1 MGRLTGRLGRML
13 PAAARRRLRRWLRNR
28 KKARA
33 VRTPDMGDLRRTE
46 PISRTW
52 GSDRGL
58 PVDRHFVEAFL
69 GANRTDIRGHTL
81 EIGNALYTGRFGTD
95 VTTTDV
101 LHVHEG
107 NPKATIVGDLVSG
120 SALPSD
126 TFDCIVLTQTL
137 HEIYDVAGAL
147 RTVHRI
153 LTPGGVVLATLPGIS
168 QIIHPDAELWGDFW
182 RFTTMSVERLF
193 LDAGFDPERL
203 RIRAHGNVLTA
214 TAFLY
219 GLASRELTSDELDA
233 RDDPDYQVVITV
245 RAQRAP

>member
-1 MGRLTGRLGRML
+1 MGRLTGHLGRLL
-13 PAAARRRLRRWLRNR
+13 PAVTRRRLRRWLRNR

-69 GANRTDIRGHTL
+69 AANRTDIRGHTL
-81 EIGNALYTGRFGTD
+81 EIGNALYSGRFGSD

-107 NPKATIVGDLVSG
+107 NPKATIVGDMVSG
-120 SALPSD
+120 TALPSD

-193 LDAGFDPERL
+193 LETGFEPERL